1 MHLLALK
8 KDFKFRMLKYLFLSI
23 VAIGI
28 IGNSINIVIYS
39 RNKIRKVLTFR
50 FLLCLSIT
58 DLVILLFCGIE
69 TGIEYKFDINLRN
82 ISSVAC
88 KFGSFLVYFLTQSR
102 NFLSMAIT
110 LESKN
115 YFLKILNSIKLSM
128 LCSSI
133 FW

>member
-1 MHLLALK
+1 
-8 KDFKFRMLKYLFLSI
+8 MLKYLFLSI

-39 RNKIRKVLTFR
+39 KNKIRKVLTFR

>member
-1 MHLLALK
+1 
-8 KDFKFRMLKYLFLSI
+8 MLRYLFLSI
-23 VAIGI
+23 VVVGI
-28 IGNSINIVIYS
+28 FGNLINIAIYS
-39 RNKIRKVLTFR
+39 TNKLRRALIFN

-58 DLVILLFCGIE
+58 DLVILLLCGIE

-82 ISSVAC
+82 SSTVAC

-115 YFLKILNSIKLSM
+115 YFLKININKNRIWHNFNFFAKNSN
-128 LCSSI
+128 
-133 FW
+133 